1 MLRRI
6 RTSGMALDSFQNTFA
21 GNPLDRAS
29 DRRTDPEWLASQLAS
44 AESLGVAIWNGR
56 PLVEDAKEG
65 GKQIAYLP
73 AKLVADLAQGEE
85 RLLFMGLWKDTAVFA
100 VDMEGPADPADG
112 PLEGLGKFEDLRA
125 VALKLPP
132 TEAAIV
138 ATAKQMFEWRRRHG
152 HCAVCGQP
160 SRAVDGGWKRK
171 CPACETEHFPRTD
184 PVVIM
189 LAYHGDR
196 CMLGRQETWPKGM
209 FSALAGFLEP
219 GESIEEACAREL
231 NEEAGLHAVKVR
243 YHSTQPWP
251 YPSSL
256 MIGLIA
262 EVEDEEGAPDQ
273 TELSEIRWFT
283 RDEARQ
289 LIAGQIEGTFA
300 PQRMAIAHQLIKAWV
315 EEAP

>member
-6 RTSGMALDSFQNTFA
+6 RTARMALDSFQNTFA

-29 DRRTDPEWLASQLAS
+29 DRRGDPDWLAAQLAS
-44 AESLGVAIWNGR
+44 ADSLGVAIWNGR
-56 PLVEDAKEG
+56 PLLEDSKDG

-73 AKLVADLAQGEE
+73 AKLVGDLAQGEE

-125 VALKLPP
+125 TALKLPP

-171 CPACETEHFPRTD
+171 CPSCETEHFPRTD

-219 GESIEEACAREL
+219 GETIEEACAREL

-289 LIAGQIEGTFA
+289 LIAGQIEGVAA

-315 EEAP
+315 EEG